1 VSLFST
7 FEKNQVLEQL
17 NFRPYAFRLR
27 PGEIFDPARKKFVAL
42 NPEEWVRQHAIRFLN
57 EERAYP
63 LSLMAVEVQLEVN
76 KLRKRVDILVYGRDS
91 KPLLIVECKAPTV
104 KISQDTFDQ
113 AARYNL
119 ALGADYFFITNGL
132 THFFCRSDKTT
143 ASYQFLKELPPYGT
157 VFPV

>member
-7 FEKNQVLEQL
+7 FEKNQNLDPL
-17 NFRPYAFRLR
+17 NFPAYKFRLR

-42 NPEEWVRQHAIRFLN
+42 NPEEWVRQHAIRFLT

-63 LSLMAVEVQLEVN
+63 LSLMAVEVQLQVN
-76 KLRKRVDILVYGRDS
+76 KLKKRVDILVYGKNS
-91 KPLLIVECKAPTV
+91 KPLLIVECKAPSV
-104 KISQDTFDQ
+104 RISQETFDQ

-132 THFFCRSDKTT
+132 THFFCRSDRATS
-143 ASYQFLKELPPYGT
+143 SYHFLKDLPAYGT
-157 VFPV
+157 DFPV